1 MAATIWK
8 IGVILIVG
16 HKGQDGSLLRE
27 QLLRDGEAVCGLGR
41 EGLTTPDGVVHP
53 GVSLADPLSLQDA
66 VSRLQPR
73 EVYYLAAHHHSA
85 QSLADDGALLRDSL
99 AINTIGLAA
108 MLEAIRLGAPQARL
122 FYAASSHVFGDPP
135 TAPQTE
141 DTPFAPRSAYAVSKV
156 AGVELCRFFR
166 RAHGV
171 FAACGYLY
179 NHESPRRP
187 PEFLSRKTAIAAA
200 AVADGGRDKLKLGT
214 LDAVVDWGYAPEYVE
229 AMRLILGL
237 PRPDDFIIA
246 SGRASTVQAFVAA
259 AFAHVGRNWRDHV
272 TLDPTLVRRAPP
284 ACPYIGD
291 ARRLADATGWRAR
304 TSAEELAAIMVDAE
318 RRR

>member
-1 MAATIWK
+1 M
-8 IGVILIVG
+8 ILIVG
-16 HKGQDGSLLRE
+16 HRGQDGSILRE
-27 QLLRDGEAVCGLGR
+27 QLLRGGEAVCGLGR
-41 EGLTTPDGVVHP
+41 EGFVTPDGVVHP
-53 GVSLADPLSLQDA
+53 GVSLADPQSLQDA
-66 VSRLQPR
+66 VARLQPR

-85 QSLADDGALLRDSL
+85 QTFTDDGSLLRDSL
-99 AINTIGLAA
+99 AVNTLGLAA
-108 MLEAIRLGAPQARL
+108 MLEAIRRSAPRARL

-141 DTPFAPRSAYAVSKV
+141 DTPFAPRSPYAVSKV

-166 RAHGV
+166 RTHDV

-200 AVADGGRDKLKLGT
+200 AIADGGRDKLTLGT

-237 PRPDDFIIA
+237 PAPGDFIIA
-246 SGRASTVQAFVAA
+246 SGRATTVEAFVAA
-259 AFAHVGRNWRDHV
+259 AFAHVGHDWRDHV
-272 TLDPTLVRRAPP
+272 TLDPTLIRRAPP
-284 ACPYIGD
+284 ARPYIGD
-291 ARRLADATGWRAR
+291 ARRLTEASGWRAR
-304 TSAEELAAIMVDAE
+304 TSATELAAIMVDAE